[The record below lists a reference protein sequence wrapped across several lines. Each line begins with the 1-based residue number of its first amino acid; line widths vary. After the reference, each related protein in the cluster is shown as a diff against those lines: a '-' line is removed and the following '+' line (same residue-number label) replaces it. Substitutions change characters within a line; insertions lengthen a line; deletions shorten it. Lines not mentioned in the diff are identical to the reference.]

1 MKQPRCTCGAMKKE
15 RIWSIWCASHLLMTA
30 KEAIYWVM
38 PYPLI
43 PDSMFVEQEACPGM
57 SSKRCDYFLFT
68 DYETKVHIYL
78 DSASGAPVKL
88 IHEVEVDKQDVP
100 MLTYDYKDVV
110 LGAPAQS
117 LFEVASLGKQA
128 EECDLHAGGFPYI
141 HVFHYFVKL

>member
-1 MKQPRCTCGAMKKE
+1 
-15 RIWSIWCASHLLMTA
+15 
-30 KEAIYWVM
+30 
-38 PYPLI
+38 
-43 PDSMFVEQEACPGM
+43 M

-110 LGAPAQS
+110 LGAPPNLS
-117 LFEVASLGKQA
+117 LRSPPWASKQR
-128 EECDLHAGGFPYI
+128 
-141 HVFHYFVKL
+141 V